1 MAPAAPASPV
11 SHVSDTARWVAMY
24 RAMESER
31 PDALF
36 HDPWA
41 RRLAGPE
48 GEAILR
54 SIPKGEAMAWPMIVR
69 TQVMDEIIERTAG
82 AGGVDTVLNLAA
94 GFDMRP
100 YRLALPASLCWI
112 EVDLPDLLAA
122 KQAALAGERPR
133 CALEVIAADLSD
145 DAARRALF
153 ARVGASA
160 SRVLVVTEG
169 LLGYLPSE
177 RVARLAADLHGE
189 PAFHAWL
196 LDLASPEILKRLE
209 RIWGEALR
217 RSPLIFGPAEG
228 TAFFA
233 PYGWREVEYRS
244 TFEESLRLDRA
255 MRFARLFA
263 WLGRF
268 YPRRT
273 RERFRRMSGIVLFE
287 RA

>member
-54 SIPKGEAMAWPMIVR
+54 SIPKAEAMAWPMIVR
-69 TQVMDEIIERTAG
+69 TQVMDEIIERMAG
-82 AGGVDTVLNLAA
+82 AGGIDTVLNLAA

-100 YRLALPASLCWI
+100 YRLALPASLRWI
-112 EVDLPDLLAA
+112 EVDLPELLAA

-133 CALEVIAADLSD
+133 CALEVVAADLAD
-145 DAARRALF
+145 DDARRALF

-209 RIWGEALR
+209 RIWGEALK

-273 RERFRRMSGIVLFE
+273 RERFRRMAGIVLFE